1 MALTPG
7 VDTYATEAELGAYA
21 NARGIT
27 IVDASPSV
35 LLLLA
40 MDYLATLEDRWQ
52 GSRTSSA
59 QPLAWPRTGVYVYG
73 TLLANDAIPQS
84 LKDAQCR
91 LALDADAGVS
101 LLPTVGSGSKGSM
114 IEQTVDVITTKW
126 AEGAN
131 NTQPVFTAAMGL
143 LKPLMKPG
151 GGINFEVRASV

>member
-1 MALTPG
+1 MPLTPG
-7 VDTYATEAELGAYA
+7 TDTYATEAELAAYA
-21 NARGIT
+21 SARGIT
-27 IVDASPSV
+27 VTGTQSV

-52 GSRTSSA
+52 GERTSAS

-73 TLLANDAIPQS
+73 TALADDAIPQS

-91 LALDADAGVS
+91 LALDVDAGTA
-101 LLPTVGSGSKGSM
+101 LLPTVSAGSKGSV
-114 IEQTVDVITTKW
+114 IEETVDVVTVKY

-143 LKPLMKPG
+143 LKPLMKSG
-151 GGINFEVRASV
+151 GGINFEVRRV